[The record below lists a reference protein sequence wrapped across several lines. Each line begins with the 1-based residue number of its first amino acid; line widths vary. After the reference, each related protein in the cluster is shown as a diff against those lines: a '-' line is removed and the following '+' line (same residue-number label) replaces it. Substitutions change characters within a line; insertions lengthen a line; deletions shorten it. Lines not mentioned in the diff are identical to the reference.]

1 MERSAHLGT
10 PIADRPTRIA
20 RPDSVCVRDFC
31 RGRAKRAKI
40 GGFRFAR
47 PPPLSGSHRAATKLD
62 EPSLVQ
68 SPDVVVCRQDSLPP
82 ARPIETGAV
91 IERQHS
97 RDNRSD
103 GEISTCLGGEKLFY
117 CGRVAEMPRC
127 WDS

>member
-10 PIADRPTRIA
+10 PIAERPAGIA
-20 RPDSVCVRDFC
+20 RYACASFY
-31 RGRAKRAKI
+31 RGRRSVRKLAVSGLPGRR
-40 GGFRFAR
+40 GF
-47 PPPLSGSHRAATKLD
+47 RAATALR
-62 EPSLVQ
+62 PNSMSRASSRRLMSWFVG
-68 SPDVVVCRQDSLPP
+68 RDSLSG